1 MTNRISDVAV
11 IGAGVVGTAV
21 ARDLA
26 RRGCSVNIIE
36 AKIDVGAGIS
46 KANTAILHTGFDA
59 TPESIESRLVR
70 RGHNLL
76 ADYATRCGIAVE
88 RTNALMVAWNDEQ
101 LAQLDVVADKS
112 IANGHLEIERISGRD
127 VARIEPHL
135 SNLACGGLVIK
146 GEFII
151 DPWSVPI
158 AFARD
163 ALSHGAEF
171 TNQAKVVDIEVG
183 SEVTTVHTS
192 IGEFSARFVVNAAGL
207 NGGVIDEMFTGMR
220 FTVTPRR
227 GELIV
232 FDKFARTLVS
242 HIILPVPQKHTKG
255 MLVTPTVFGNLMVGP
270 TADDIDDPTAT
281 GSTRDGVARV
291 LAAAYRLVP
300 ALRNE
305 EVTAVYSGLRAA
317 TEESDYRLFTDPA
330 LRYICLGGI
339 RSTGLSA
346 SMALAEEACERLV
359 ECGLSAGKTPENSF
373 GAKMPPLGE
382 RQRRPADDGEACVCF
397 CERVSASEVIDACKS
412 PIGAMDLDGI
422 RRRTRVLNGKCQG
435 FYCLADVCALAA
447 QTTATPVEQWLEGSK

>member
-1 MTNRISDVAV
+1 MTKRISDVAV

-21 ARDLA
+21 ARELA

-36 AKIDVGAGIS
+36 AKSDVGAGIS

-59 TPESIESRLVR
+59 TPGSIESRLVR
-70 RGHNLL
+70 RGHDLL
-76 ADYATRCGIAVE
+76 ADYAMRCGIAVE
-88 RTNALMVAWNDEQ
+88 RTNALMVAWNVEQ
-101 LAQLDVVADKS
+101 LAQLDVVAEKS
-112 IANGHLEIERISGRD
+112 IANGHLEIERIDERE
-127 VARIEPHL
+127 VARMEPHL
-135 SNLACGGLVIK
+135 SASACGGLVIK

-163 ALSHGAEF
+163 ALSYGAEF
-171 TNQAKVVDIEVG
+171 TNQANVIDIEIG
-183 SEVTTVHTS
+183 DEVTTVHTS
-192 IGEFSARFVVNAAGL
+192 IGEVSSRFVVNAAGL
-207 NGGVIDEMFTGMR
+207 NGGLIDEMFTGKR
-220 FTVTPRR
+220 FTITPRR

-232 FDKFARTLVS
+232 FDKFARNLVS

-281 GSTRDGVARV
+281 GSTRDGIARV

-300 ALRNE
+300 TLRNE
-305 EVTAVYSGLRAA
+305 EITAVYSGLRAA
-317 TEESDYRLFTDPA
+317 TEDSDYRLFTDPA

-346 SMALAEEACERLV
+346 SMALAEEACARLI
-359 ECGLSAGKTPENSF
+359 ECGLSVGESPENSI
-373 GAKMPPLGE
+373 GVRMPPLGE
-382 RQRRPADDGEACVCF
+382 RQRRPANDGEACVCF
-397 CERVSASEVIDACKS
+397 CERVTAIEVIDACKS
-412 PIGAMDLDGI
+412 PIGAMNLDGL
-422 RRRTRVLNGKCQG
+422 RRRTRAVNGKCQG

-447 QTTATPVEQWLEGSK
+447 HTTATPVEQWLEGSK

>member
-1 MTNRISDVAV
+1 MTHRISDVAV

-21 ARDLA
+21 ARELA

-59 TPESIESRLVR
+59 TPGSFESRLIR
-70 RGHNLL
+70 RGHDLL
-76 ADYATRCGIAVE
+76 AEYAMRCGIAVE

-101 LAQLDVVADKS
+101 FARLDVVAEKS
-112 IANGHLEIERISGRD
+112 FANDHHEIERIDGRE
-127 VARIEPHL
+127 VARMEPHL
-135 SNLACGGLVIK
+135 SASACGGLVIK

-158 AFARD
+158 AFARE
-163 ALSHGAEF
+163 ALSCGAEF
-171 TNQAKVVDIEVG
+171 TSQAKVIGIEIG
-183 SEVTTVHTS
+183 GEVTTVHTS
-192 IGEFSARFVVNAAGL
+192 IGTFLTRFVVNAAGL
-207 NGGVIDEMFTGMR
+207 GGGVIDEMFTGHR

-242 HIILPVPQKHTKG
+242 HIILPVPQRHTKG
-255 MLVTPTVFGNLMVGP
+255 VLVTPTVFGNLMVGP
-270 TADDIDDPTAT
+270 TADDIADPTAT
-281 GSTRDGVARV
+281 GSTHDGVARV

-346 SMALAEEACERLV
+346 SMALAEEACERLI
-359 ECGLSAGKTPENSF
+359 ECGLSVGESPKNSN
-373 GAKMPPLGE
+373 GVRMPPLGE
-382 RQRRPADDGEACVCF
+382 RQRRPADDGEACVCL
-397 CERVSASEVIDACKS
+397 CERVTAIEVVDACTAL
-412 PIGAMDLDGI
+412 IGATSLDGL

-435 FYCLADVCALAA
+435 FYCLAEVCALAA
-447 QTTATPVEQWLEGSK
+447 RTTATPVERWLEGST